1 LRRRATVDVKTKDY
15 PKQYRQIWDEVRAAI
30 DRVLLED
37 DPILGAE
44 VERFEQE
51 LAAAHEVPHAVG
63 VGSGTA
69 ALTLAMRALGVGPGD
84 EVITCAHTF
93 AGVVSAILDAG
104 AIPVLVEPDPV
115 SMLLDAE
122 AAAAAV
128 SPRTR
133 AVLAVH
139 LYGHPADVTALAALC
154 ATRSL
159 LLIEDVA
166 QAHGARWRGRPLGG
180 FGSAAAMSFH
190 PSKNLAAFG
199 DGGAILCRS
208 DETAGRLRML
218 RNLGKDGKHR
228 FAAVASNDK
237 LDTIQAAIL
246 RVRLRRLEEWIE
258 RRRSHARLYSDMLEG
273 VGDLTLPREHPE
285 ARHAWHLFVV
295 RTHRR
300 EPLREHLAARG
311 IRTSLHYPIA
321 AHLQPALAER
331 LGTLRLPRTEEL
343 AQSVLTL
350 PLSYEH
356 EREEIERAASAVR
369 AFFGKA

>member
-1 LRRRATVDVKTKDY
+1 MKTKDY

-37 DPILGAE
+37 SPILGAE

-51 LAAAHEVPHAVG
+51 LAACHEVPHAVG

-69 ALTLAMRALGVGPGD
+69 ALTLAMRALDIGPGD
-84 EVITCAHTF
+84 EVLTCAHTF

-104 AIPVLVEPDPV
+104 ATPVLVEPDPA
-115 SMLLDAE
+115 SMLLDTR

-128 SPRTR
+128 TPRTR

-139 LYGHPADVTALAALC
+139 LYGHPVDATALADLC
-154 ATRSL
+154 AKHHL
-159 LLIEDVA
+159 VLIEDVA

-180 FGSAAAMSFH
+180 FGAAAAMSFH

-199 DGGAILCRS
+199 DAGAILCLS
-208 DETAGRLRML
+208 DETAARLRVL
-218 RNLGKDGKHR
+218 RNLGKEGKHR
-228 FAAVASNDK
+228 FEAIAPNTK

-246 RVRLRRLEEWIE
+246 RVRLRHLEEWIE
-258 RRRSHARLYSDMLEG
+258 RRRSHARLYLEMLEG

-295 RTHRR
+295 RTARR
-300 EPLREHLAARG
+300 EALRKHLADRG
-311 IRTSLHYPIA
+311 IDTSLHYPIA
-321 AHLQPALAER
+321 AHRQPAIAAR
-331 LGTLRLPRTEEL
+331 LGGRSLPLTEEL
-343 AQSVLTL
+343 AQRVLTL

-356 EREEIERAASAVR
+356 ERDEIERAAGEVR
-369 AFFGKA
+369 AFFGRP